1 MWATKNW
8 NLWSFREKQ
17 RICWQKNIVLS
28 FSQAFMCYDPKIVI
42 IELSLSYLSRCGPL
56 RAGICEVSGRKKG
69 FAGRKI
75 LFFSLANLSC
85 AMIPKFL

>member
-1 MWATKNW
+1 MWATKSW

-28 FSQAFMCYDPKIVI
+28 FSKAFMCYDPKIVI

-56 RAGICEVSGRKKG
+56 KELEFVEFQGETKVLLAEKY
-69 FAGRKI
+69 
-75 LFFSLANLSC
+75 FFVL
-85 AMIPKFL
+85 